1 MVVKIKIILTN
12 NEVLEFPLVTNA
24 IDQDSIITS
33 LDESL
38 QRGSLI
44 YSMDNKI
51 NVVPISSIVYLTIIT
66 PTDNNQPDELNM
78 FDDEEENE

>member
-66 PTDNNQPDELNM
+66 PTDNNQSDELNM